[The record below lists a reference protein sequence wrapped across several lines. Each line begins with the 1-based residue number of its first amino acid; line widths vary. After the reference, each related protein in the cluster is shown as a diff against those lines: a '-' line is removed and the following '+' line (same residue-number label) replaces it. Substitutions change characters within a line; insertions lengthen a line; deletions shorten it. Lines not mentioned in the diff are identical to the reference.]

1 MMKYRKPIT
10 AFGFTFLILTLLYFS
25 GCKKDNS
32 ETGNYQAQVSA
43 AHNLILQKHNVI
55 QMTIAYFK
63 ALKNNDLQT
72 FLYAN
77 IDSTDVSLTKNQNTQ
92 LYTFLHTIELNT
104 IYNRYMGGKVFVQT
118 DSLPLQSGSQATFS
132 FESFRYYSKKE
143 FPPNLFSA
151 QNIKLV
157 LTDTINNH
165 YIFDQQLENV
175 MFTDTSGIRNIRL
188 DGTIRYKW
196 EKRPDSTNFSDDL
209 ENISISAELLLINDN
224 GDEVQLS
231 TTEDYIFTPMCGI
244 LKGGRGTFTFSDL
257 EPDNGTLSYDNLE
270 TCNIRGKMDLADMPF
285 YLTIDQWLMK

>member
-1 MMKYRKPIT
+1 MKYRKPIA

-25 GCKKDNS
+25 GCKKNNS
-32 ETGNYQAQVSA
+32 ENGNYQAQVSA

-72 FLYAN
+72 SFYAN

-92 LYTFLHTIELNT
+92 LYTFLHTIKLNT
-104 IYNRYMGGKVFVQT
+104 IYNRYMGGKVLVQT
-118 DSLPLQSGSQATFS
+118 DSLPLHSGSQASFS

-143 FPPNLFSA
+143 FPANLFSA

-157 LTDTINNH
+157 LTDTLNNH

-175 MFTDTSGIRNIRL
+175 MFTDTSGLRNIWL

-196 EKRPDSTNFSDDL
+196 EIRPDSIYFSDDL
-209 ENISISAELLLINDN
+209 ENIAISAELSLINDN
-224 GDEVQLS
+224 GDKVQLS
-231 TTEDYIFTPMCGI
+231 TTEDYIFAPVCAI

-257 EPDNGTLSYDNLE
+257 EPKNGTLYYDNLE

-285 YLTIDQWLMK
+285 YLTIDQWLIK

>member
-1 MMKYRKPIT
+1 MKNRKPT
-10 AFGFTFLILTLLYFS
+10 TVFGFAFLILSILSFAS
-25 GCKKDNS
+25 CKKNNS

-72 FLYAN
+72 SLYAN

-92 LYTFLHTIELNT
+92 LYTFLHTIRLNT
-104 IYNRYMGGKVFVQT
+104 IYNRYIGGKVFVET
-118 DSLPLQSGSQATFS
+118 ASLPLKPGSQASFR

-175 MFTDTSGIRNIRL
+175 MLTDTSGLRNIRL
-188 DGTIRYKW
+188 DGTIRYNW
-196 EKRPDSTNFSDDL
+196 EKRTDGTYFSDDL
-209 ENISISAELLLINDN
+209 ENISISAELSLINDN
-224 GDEVQLS
+224 GDKVQLS
-231 TTEDYIFTPMCGI
+231 TTEDYIFAPVCGI
-244 LKGGRGTFTFSDL
+244 LKGGSGIFTFFDL
-257 EPDNGTLSYDNLE
+257 EPKNGTLYYDNYE